1 MKDKKEFVTTIFV
14 QNEPAVI
21 ATGTTEDISVSNAIK
36 AFESKGFEA
45 PTVEKIETVQIPQ
58 RYTAAEMAQ
67 KGVDNYELMWQY
79 IRESER
85 AH

>member
-1 MKDKKEFVTTIFV
+1 MTTIFV
-14 QNEPAVI
+14 LNESDVVGIGA
-21 ATGTTEDISVSNAIK
+21 TEDKSVSNAIK
-36 AFESKGFEA
+36 AFESKGLKA
-45 PTVEKIETVQIPQ
+45 PTVEKIETVQVPQ

>member
-1 MKDKKEFVTTIFV
+1 MKDKKEFVTTIYV

-36 AFESKGFEA
+36 AFESKGWKA

-58 RYTAAEMAQ
+58 HYTAAEMA
-67 KGVDNYELMWQY
+67 
-79 IRESER
+79 
-85 AH
+85 

>member
-1 MKDKKEFVTTIFV
+1 MTTIFV
-14 QNEPAVI
+14 QNESDVVGIGA
-21 ATGTTEDISVSNAIK
+21 TEDKSVSNAIK
-36 AFESKGFEA
+36 AFESKGLKA

-58 RYTAAEMAQ
+58 HYTAAEMAQ
-67 KGVDNYELMWQY
+67 KGVDNVLNMWQY

>member
-1 MKDKKEFVTTIFV
+1 MTTIFV
-14 QNEPAVI
+14 QNESDVVAFG
-21 ATGTTEDISVSNAIK
+21 ATEDKSVSNAIK
-36 AFESKGFEA
+36 AFESKGLKA

-67 KGVDNYELMWQY
+67 KGIDNDLNMWQY

>member
-45 PTVEKIETVQIPQ
+45 PTVEKIAVS
-58 RYTAAEMAQ
+58 YTHLTLPTIYS
-67 KGVDNYELMWQY
+67 V
-79 IRESER
+79 
-85 AH
+85 

>member
-1 MKDKKEFVTTIFV
+1 MTTIFV
-14 QNEPAVI
+14 QNESDVVGIGA
-21 ATGTTEDISVSNAIK
+21 TEDKSVSNAIK

-67 KGVDNYELMWQY
+67 KGVDNYALMWQY

>member
-1 MKDKKEFVTTIFV
+1 MTTIFV
-14 QNEPAVI
+14 QNESDVVAFG
-21 ATGTTEDISVSNAIK
+21 ATEDKSMSNAIK
-36 AFESKGFEA
+36 DFEYKGFKA
-45 PTVEKIETVQIPQ
+45 PTVEKIETVQVPQ

>member
-1 MKDKKEFVTTIFV
+1 MKDKKEFVTTIYV

-21 ATGTTEDISVSNAIK
+21 ATGTTEDISVTNAIK
-36 AFESKGFEA
+36 AFESKGLKA
-45 PTVEKIETVQIPQ
+45 PTVEKIETVQVPQ

>member
-1 MKDKKEFVTTIFV
+1 MAHLSSKTLHKEAKNKKGLRIMKDKKEFVTTIFV
-14 QNEPAVI
+14 QNEAAVI

-58 RYTAAEMAQ
+58 RYTAAEMA
-67 KGVDNYELMWQY
+67 
-79 IRESER
+79 
-85 AH
+85 

>member
-1 MKDKKEFVTTIFV
+1 MKDKKEFMTTIFV
-14 QNEPAVI
+14 QNESDVVGIGA
-21 ATGTTEDISVSNAIK
+21 TEDKSVSNAIK
-36 AFESKGFEA
+36 AFESKGLKA
-45 PTVEKIETVQIPQ
+45 PTVEKIETAQVPQ
-58 RYTAAEMAQ
+58 HYTADELAQ